1 MSVPPSR
8 RPASASAWSSLKRSV
23 RLGLR
28 SIWIHRL
35 RSSLTMLGIVFGVGS
50 VIAMLAVG
58 EGASFEAQEQIRQ
71 QGSHNIIL
79 RSVKPPED
87 ETGSRGNSWMIEYGI
102 TYKDLQRIKETIP
115 TVETIVPGRIFRK
128 KVWNIGRRVDCDIVG
143 TLPIFSATRNY
154 PVATGRFF
162 SESEMARQANVC
174 VLGAEVVQD
183 LFPLESAL
191 GNSVRIGSNY
201 YTVVGIMEP
210 RGAAPGE
217 TVKAGKNSNV
227 QGSAKAVYIPLST
240 ATSRFGRINVKR
252 SSGSQEVERVEY
264 HEATVKVK
272 SLDDVIETSRIISD
286 LMQINHKR
294 PDFEVVVPLSLLQAA
309 ERTARIFNIVLGSIA
324 AISLLVG
331 GIGIM
336 NIMLASVSERTREI
350 GIRRAVG
357 ARQRDIIV
365 QFLIETLLLSGIGG
379 IAGVALGIGLPRLI
393 TYVAEQ
399 RTIVTFWSPILALGI
414 SAAIGVMFGL
424 YPAMRAAKM
433 DPVEALRHE

>member
-1 MSVPPSR
+1 MHAAPPTSTTLV
-8 RPASASAWSSLKRSV
+8 SLYRTLRV
-23 RLGLR
+23 GLR

-87 ETGSRGNSWMIEYGI
+87 ETGSGGTNYMIEYGI
-102 TYKDLQRIKETIP
+102 TQKDLRRIRATIP
-115 TVETIVPGRIFRK
+115 TVDIIVPGRIIRQ
-128 KVWNIGRRVDCDIVG
+128 KVWNIGRRVDCEIVG
-143 TLPIFSATRNY
+143 TLPWYPEMRNHG
-154 PVATGRFF
+154 VAHGRFF
-162 SESEMARQANVC
+162 TDAEMERNASVC

-183 LFPLESAL
+183 LFPLTAAL
-191 GNSVRIGSNY
+191 NHTVRIGADY
-201 YTVVGIMEP
+201 YRVVGIMAP
-210 RGAAPGE
+210 RGAAPAAM
-217 TVKAGKNSNV
+217 KAVSKGGGV
-227 QGSAKAVYIPLST
+227 QASAKSVYIPLTT
-240 ATSRFGRINVKR
+240 ARTRFGEILVKR
-252 SSGSQEVERVEY
+252 SSGSQEVERVEF
-264 HEATVKVK
+264 HEVTVKVAN
-272 SLDDVIETSRIISD
+272 LDDVIETSRIIDD
-286 LMQINHKR
+286 LLKLNHKKA
-294 PDFEVVVPLSLLQAA
+294 DYEVIVPLSLLQAA

-357 ARQRDIIV
+357 ARRGDIIL
-365 QFLIETLLLSGIGG
+365 QFLVETTLLSGIGG
-379 IAGVALGIGLPRLI
+379 LIGVALGVGVPRLI
-393 TYVAEQ
+393 AIFADQT
-399 RTIVTFWSPILALGI
+399 TIVTFWSPVLAFGI
-414 SAAIGVMFGL
+414 SVGVGVVFGI
-424 YPAMRAAKM
+424 YPALRAAQM